1 MMPFMLIQLKIETDI
16 SKKVKIKTLG
26 IEYLYIH

>member
-1 MMPFMLIQLKIETDI
+1 MMLFMLIQLKIKTNI
-16 SKKVKIKTLG
+16 IKKVKVNALG